1 MEIKGTWPLL
11 KDTAKKW
18 MEDDL
23 LQYGAALAY
32 YTVFALAPILFIA
45 IAMAGV
51 FFGRD
56 AVEGRLVGEIQGL
69 VGRQGAAAVQAML
82 ASTWRTGHGTL
93 ATVVGVV
100 TLLLGASGVF
110 GQLQSTL
117 NRIWEVTPKPNLGIW
132 GFLRARFLSFGMVLG
147 VGFLL
152 LVSLVISAVL
162 SGVSAYAIGL
172 VPGLKVL
179 FEILNFLVSFAIV
192 TLLFAMIFRYLP
204 DARVSWEDVWIGSL
218 ATSLL
223 FSIGRSLIGLYLGKS
238 SVSSTYGAAGSLVVI
253 LLWTYYSSQ
262 IVFFGAEFTR
272 AYACRYGEEIRPS
285 SHAIRIKQVK
295 VTEEEK
301 HFGKVAQVAEEK
313 EKARKEE
320 SGLQQ
325 EEEREKAGDRLREP
339 VAPGR

>member
-1 MEIKGTWPLL
+1 MDWKASWPLL

-18 MEDDL
+18 LEDDL

-45 IAMAGV
+45 ISIAGLI
-51 FFGRD
+51 FGRD
-56 AVEGRLVGEIQGL
+56 AVQGRLVGEIQGL
-69 VGRQGAAAVQAML
+69 IGPQGAEAVQAML
-82 ASTWRTGHGTL
+82 ANIWRTGHGTL
-93 ATVVGVV
+93 ATIVGVV

-152 LVSLVISAVL
+152 LVSLIVSAIL

-179 FEILNFLVSFAIV
+179 FEVLNFVVSFAIV

-204 DARVSWEDVWIGSL
+204 DAHVSWEDVWAGSI

-223 FSIGRSLIGLYLGKS
+223 FSIGRFLIGLYLGRS
-238 SVSSTYGAAGSLVVI
+238 SVTSAYGAAGSLVVI

-262 IVFFGAEFTR
+262 ILFFGAEFTR
-272 AYACRYGEEIRPS
+272 AYACRFGQEIQPS
-285 SHAIRIKQVK
+285 SHAIRVKQVK
-295 VTEEEK
+295 VTEEER
-301 HFGKVAQVAEEK
+301 HFDKVAQVAHEK
-313 EKARKEE
+313 ERTRKEE
-320 SGLQQ
+320 SGLK
-325 EEEREKAGDRLREP
+325 EEEEKEKTGDRLREP
-339 VAPGR
+339 VAPRR